1 MRLKWTWGAP
11 CALMLAVAVAVSCQ
25 PAVPDFGPPGV
36 CNPDAGLCPM
46 TTSGGAGVGATTTTT
61 TGVGGS
67 GGVGPGTP
75 VTGGVDLITE
85 PDFIDSAL
93 VPYHAVATIA
103 AYPATGGMTSTT
115 FGSATGAGGGSGV
128 GAMFTFPSL
137 PAGSTWFFVNPQSTA
152 TALPTLSLASLPIP
166 GTFTL
171 PVVDPTTM
179 QSAAN
184 GAAGLAGNGIS
195 AAASQIVVL
204 IQNAGV
210 PYQGVT
216 VTGATGGAVVA
227 YDTGDGVYSDQA
239 TATGIAGTV
248 ILFNSGLRGRQVL
261 TFTDM
266 NMMSSTVVVLAAQGA
281 VTLATLTWP

>member
-1 MRLKWTWGAP
+1 MRSKWTWGAP
-11 CALMLAVAVAVSCQ
+11 FALTLAVAVAASCQ
-25 PAVPDFGPPGV
+25 PAVPDFGPPGA

-46 TTSGGAGVGATTTTT
+46 TTSGGAGVGATTGS

-67 GGVGPGTP
+67 GGVAPGTA

-93 VPYHAVATIA
+93 VPYHAVATID
-103 AYPATGGMTSTT
+103 AYPQTGGMTSTT

-128 GAMFTFPSL
+128 GSTFSFPSL
-137 PAGSTWFFVNPQSTA
+137 PAGSTWFFVSPQNTA
-152 TALPTLSLASLPIP
+152 TALPTLSLANLPIP

-171 PVVDPTTM
+171 PVVDPSTM
-179 QSAAN
+179 QSAAS
-184 GAAGLAGNGIS
+184 GVQGLAGNGIS
-195 AAASQIVVL
+195 AAAAQIVVL

-210 PYQGVT
+210 PYQGVK

-239 TATGIAGTV
+239 TATGLAGTV
-248 ILFNSGLRGRQVL
+248 ILFNSGLRGRQTL

-266 NMMSSTVVVLAAQGA
+266 NMKSNTVVVLAAQGA
-281 VTLATLTWP
+281 VTLAALAWE